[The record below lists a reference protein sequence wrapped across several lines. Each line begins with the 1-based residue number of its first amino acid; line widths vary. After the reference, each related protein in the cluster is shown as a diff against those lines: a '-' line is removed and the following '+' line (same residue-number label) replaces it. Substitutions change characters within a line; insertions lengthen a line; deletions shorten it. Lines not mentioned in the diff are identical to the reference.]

1 MTEEQMEALTTEIF
15 RKHFGFCPVAD
26 GPKFPEPEPY
36 RNEKAEAMVRLA
48 HLGIRQKQMAYV
60 FDMTESG
67 ISSAINSE
75 RARQAAS

>member
-1 MTEEQMEALTTEIF
+1 MTEEQMNELTTEIF

-48 HLGIRQKQMAYV
+48 DMGMVQKNIAYV
-60 FDMTESG
+60 FDLTQSG
-67 ISSAINSE
+67 VSSAISNE